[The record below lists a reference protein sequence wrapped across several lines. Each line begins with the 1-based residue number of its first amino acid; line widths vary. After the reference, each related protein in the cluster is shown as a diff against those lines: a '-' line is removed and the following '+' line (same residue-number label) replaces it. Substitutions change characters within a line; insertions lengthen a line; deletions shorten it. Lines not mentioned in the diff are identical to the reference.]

1 MFVDR
6 GRRGP
11 GANLAWRVRLLGLG
25 AVLAMVGISTERE
38 WLVNVALGVLIL
50 GFGLRFVGARN
61 GAGEAA
67 DDQEPELGDEAGD
80 ASPEGSGEGPEAKPR
95 DG

>member
-6 GRRGP
+6 RKRGP

-38 WLVNVALGVLIL
+38 WLINVALGVLIL

-61 GAGEAA
+61 GEGD
-67 DDQEPELGDEAGD
+67 DDQEPELGDGVGD
-80 ASPEGSGEGPEAKPR
+80 EGSGEGPEVKHR

>member
-6 GRRGP
+6 RKRGP

-25 AVLAMVGISTERE
+25 AVLAMVGISTQRE
-38 WLVNVALGVLIL
+38 WLINVALGVLIL

-61 GAGEAA
+61 GAGEA
-67 DDQEPELGDEAGD
+67 DDAGVE
-80 ASPEGSGEGPEAKPR
+80 EGSGEGPEVKPR

>member
-6 GRRGP
+6 RKRGP

-50 GFGLRFVGARN
+50 GFGLRFVGARS
-61 GAGEAA
+61 GAGEPD
-67 DDQEPELGDEAGD
+67 DDQEPEPGDEMGD
-80 ASPEGSGEGPEAKPR
+80 TSPEGPGGGSEARPR

>member
-61 GAGEAA
+61 GAGEAD
-67 DDQEPELGDEAGD
+67 DDQEPELGDGVGD
-80 ASPEGSGEGPEAKPR
+80 APPEGSGEGPEVKPR